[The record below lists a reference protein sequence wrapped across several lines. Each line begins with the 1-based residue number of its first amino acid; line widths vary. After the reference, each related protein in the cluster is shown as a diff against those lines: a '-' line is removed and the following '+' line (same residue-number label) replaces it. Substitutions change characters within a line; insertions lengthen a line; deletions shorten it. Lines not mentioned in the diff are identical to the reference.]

1 MFHLKKKKKKR
12 RQLAKIFQTKIS
24 GTYLL
29 DRDLLAAILAKVF
42 KFFS

>member
-1 MFHLKKKKKKR
+1 MFHLKKKKR